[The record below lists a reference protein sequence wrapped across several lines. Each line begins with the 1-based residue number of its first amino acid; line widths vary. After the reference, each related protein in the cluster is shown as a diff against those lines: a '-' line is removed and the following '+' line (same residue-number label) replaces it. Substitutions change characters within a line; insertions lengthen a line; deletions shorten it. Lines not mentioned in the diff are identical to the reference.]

1 MAKPEQSRTG
11 DPARVFSGT
20 QTLSAR
26 STRCDSSPNLCSM
39 GSTNIELPLGS
50 ERALSDGE
58 DRQHFDCATWLHKAR
73 EMSKGKVKREVEKE
87 LTGRETEAWETNHAS
102 VGPLRIGAPPFAPW
116 PGPSSLQREDEPPCC
131 SLPCAISPKL
141 RVSPKSPRRP
151 ASSAKFFIVHYR
163 CTATHAGLR

>member
-1 MAKPEQSRTG
+1 MRLKPEFVQH
-11 DPARVFSGT
+11 
-20 QTLSAR
+20 
-26 STRCDSSPNLCSM
+26 

-116 PGPSSLQREDEPPCC
+116 PGPSSLQREDEPPVLLIALRHLAQAQGIAKVAKAAGIEREVLYRAL
-131 SLPCAISPKL
+131 SVHGNPCWPTLVAVTRAI
-141 RVSPKSPRRP
+141 
-151 ASSAKFFIVHYR
+151 
-163 CTATHAGLR
+163 GLRPTVEAAH